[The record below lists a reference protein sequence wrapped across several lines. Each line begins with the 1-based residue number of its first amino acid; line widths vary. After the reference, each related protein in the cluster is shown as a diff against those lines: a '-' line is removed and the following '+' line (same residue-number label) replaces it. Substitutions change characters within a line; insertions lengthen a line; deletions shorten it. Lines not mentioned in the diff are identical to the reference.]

1 MGAVKI
7 GGIVLVS
14 YVLIVVAFE
23 SLIGFFQPEAPD
35 TLVLTTLD
43 KDGAA
48 IDRVLQSLHSDGQLY
63 VAANHWPRA
72 WHRRALA
79 NPRVQVTRG
88 GETRNH
94 MAVRVTGDEY
104 ARVAS
109 EYPRPFTFLLLTGFP
124 PRHFVRLDEA
134 ADGVGATMT
143 IRPARAGDRAALTA
157 ISLAAFRLS
166 FSTFLPDEA
175 IQRWTAS
182 IPRVSRPSPAP
193 VVPGQAADVLPTRLI
208 HPPRT
213 ADDRPPQPGANP
225 HRSTSPTWPCSRAA
239 DRR

>member
-43 KDGAA
+43 EDGAA

-88 GETRNH
+88 GETRNY
-94 MAVRVTGDEY
+94 MAVRE
-104 ARVAS
+104 
-109 EYPRPFTFLLLTGFP
+109 
-124 PRHFVRLDEA
+124 
-134 ADGVGATMT
+134 
-143 IRPARAGDRAALTA
+143 
-157 ISLAAFRLS
+157 
-166 FSTFLPDEA
+166 
-175 IQRWTAS
+175 
-182 IPRVSRPSPAP
+182 
-193 VVPGQAADVLPTRLI
+193 AADVLLTRLI